1 MDDSPHI
8 TPRQYLTGDIP
19 GVGGQVR
26 QRPEDFIVEEIPLY
40 DPCGTGEHIYLYVQK
55 VNLSTSALVEI
66 VARHFGV
73 RPAEV
78 GYAGLKDR
86 RAVTRQVLSVHAPG
100 RRPEDFPALVH
111 ERVSVLWVDLHTN
124 KLRRGHLRGNRF
136 AIKIRGVPTASVL
149 PARRVMQALER
160 AGLPNRIGEQRF
172 GYLHTNH
179 LVGRAVLRGDYE
191 GAVRVLLSPH
201 PPPPGRPSD
210 DHEREAKTL
219 YAEGRLREAARL
231 MPAYATS
238 ERAAISALARG
249 ADAREAFRAV
259 PGVQRIFYLTAFQS
273 AVFNSVLDR
282 RMESVG
288 IGGLIEGDVAMIHD
302 RGAMFGVDAAT
313 AGDPETR
320 RRLESL
326 EISPTG
332 PMWSAGMMRAAG
344 SVDDVERRCLLEAGV
359 TLDDLAAYERRSTA
373 AGHRDHLDGKRR
385 PLRVPLGVPEVEAG
399 ADEHGLF
406 LRLSFELPAGAFAT
420 TVLQEVMKSTSA
432 DAGDGPVT
440 GEPGASGRDG
450 TRAEAGTEGVA

>member
-8 TPRQYLTGDIP
+8 TPGRYLTGDLP
-19 GVGGQVR
+19 GVGGRIR

-73 RPAEV
+73 RPADV

-86 RAVTRQVLSVHAPG
+86 RAVTRQVLSVHVPG

-111 ERVSVLWVDLHTN
+111 ERVSVLWVDRHTN

-136 AIKIRGVPTASVL
+136 AIRIRGVPTASVL
-149 PARRVMQALER
+149 TARRVMQALER
-160 AGLPNRIGEQRF
+160 AGVPNRIGEQRF
-172 GYLHTNH
+172 GYLQTNH
-179 LVGRAVLRGDYE
+179 LIGRAVLRGDYE
-191 GAVRVLLSPH
+191 GAVRLLLAPH
-201 PPPPGRPSD
+201 TPPLGRPAD
-210 DHEREAKTL
+210 EHEREAKAL
-219 YAEGRLREAARL
+219 YARGRLREAARL
-231 MPAYATS
+231 MPPYAAA
-238 ERAAISALARG
+238 ERAVLTALARG
-249 ADAREAFRAV
+249 AGPREAFMAV

-288 IGGLIEGDVAMIHD
+288 IGALIEGDVAMIHD

-313 AGDPETR
+313 AADPETR

-332 PMWSAGMMRAAG
+332 PMWSARMMRAAG
-344 SVDDVERRCLLEAGV
+344 RVDEVERQCLLELGV
-359 TLDDLAAYERRSTA
+359 TPEDLEAYQRRSA
-373 AGHRDHLDGKRR
+373 ASGHRDHLDGKRR
-385 PLRVPLGVPEVEAG
+385 PLRVPLAVPEVEAG
-399 ADEHGLF
+399 ADEHGLY

-420 TVLQEVMKSTSA
+420 TVLQEVMKSPAA
-432 DAGDGPVT
+432 DEGDGSEPR
-440 GEPGASGRDG
+440 EPGASAPGDAPSEPG
-450 TRAEAGTEGVA
+450 EEDRA